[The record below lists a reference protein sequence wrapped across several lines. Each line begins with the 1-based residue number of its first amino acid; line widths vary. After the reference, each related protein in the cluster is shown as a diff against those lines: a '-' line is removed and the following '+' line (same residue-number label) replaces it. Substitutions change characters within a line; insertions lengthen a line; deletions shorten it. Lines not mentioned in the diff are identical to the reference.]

1 MFFNELRKQG
11 KLANRRHPMYDKNR
25 FARFFMY
32 FGAVFWGGY
41 LVFFGVMMAKAL
53 STASHTEAYH
63 LLNSALVFILTLDFL
78 IRFPFQKTATQ
89 EIRPYLLLPV
99 KRRRIIDFLLIRSG
113 LSGFNLIWLF
123 FFVPFALLTV
133 TRFYGI
139 TGIITYS
146 IGIWLLMVF
155 NNYWYLICRTLM
167 NERIW
172 WILLPIGV
180 YGLLGAA
187 IFLPDHNAIT
197 YFFMNLGEGFIEG
210 NPWAFLGIIVAI
222 AAIGWTDSQVMFRL
236 AYAEMTKQEDIKV
249 KNVSE
254 YKFFDRYGEIGEYLR
269 LELKMLPRNK
279 RCKSSLRTIAIV
291 VLMFSAVLSF
301 SEVYDGVGMT
311 QFIVVYAFSTFGMV
325 SLGSLMGYEGNY
337 LDGLMSRKE
346 SIHTLLRAK
355 YYFYSTGT
363 IIPFVLMLP
372 AIIMGK
378 VTLLNAFAMMLF
390 TTGPVYFLLFQ
401 MAVYNTKTQPLN
413 EGITGRYQAGS
424 ALQTIISLMA
434 LGLPMMFF
442 FMFNALFGQTTT
454 FWILLGIGLCF
465 TLTSPW
471 WIRNV
476 YQRFMKRRYTNM
488 EGFRDSR

>member
-53 STASHTEAYH
+53 SMASHTEAYH
-63 LLNSALVFILTLDFL
+63 LLNSALVFILALDFL

-197 YFFMNLGEGFIEG
+197 YFF
-210 NPWAFLGIIVAI
+210 
-222 AAIGWTDSQVMFRL
+222 
-236 AYAEMTKQEDIKV
+236 
-249 KNVSE
+249 
-254 YKFFDRYGEIGEYLR
+254 
-269 LELKMLPRNK
+269 
-279 RCKSSLRTIAIV
+279 
-291 VLMFSAVLSF
+291 
-301 SEVYDGVGMT
+301 
-311 QFIVVYAFSTFGMV
+311 
-325 SLGSLMGYEGNY
+325 
-337 LDGLMSRKE
+337 
-346 SIHTLLRAK
+346 
-355 YYFYSTGT
+355 
-363 IIPFVLMLP
+363 
-372 AIIMGK
+372 
-378 VTLLNAFAMMLF
+378 
-390 TTGPVYFLLFQ
+390 
-401 MAVYNTKTQPLN
+401 
-413 EGITGRYQAGS
+413 
-424 ALQTIISLMA
+424 
-434 LGLPMMFF
+434 
-442 FMFNALFGQTTT
+442 
-454 FWILLGIGLCF
+454 
-465 TLTSPW
+465 
-471 WIRNV
+471 
-476 YQRFMKRRYTNM
+476 
-488 EGFRDSR
+488 